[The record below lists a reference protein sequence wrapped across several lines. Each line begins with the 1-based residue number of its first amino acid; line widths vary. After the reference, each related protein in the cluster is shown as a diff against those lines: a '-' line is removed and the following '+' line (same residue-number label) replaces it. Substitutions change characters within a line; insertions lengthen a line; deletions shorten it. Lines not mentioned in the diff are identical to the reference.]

1 MEPRRIYREL
11 RQSAYGFKESTT
23 VKEDTYIIDYE
34 IMSYILNIL
43 IYVVMI
49 LLDSLLKYFIFITVI
64 DLSNT
69 FVSIVLIYNIL
80 FMFIIYF

>member
-1 MEPRRIYREL
+1 
-11 RQSAYGFKESTT
+11 
-23 VKEDTYIIDYE
+23 
-34 IMSYILNIL
+34 MSYILNIL
-43 IYVVMI
+43 IYVIMI

-64 DLSNT
+64 DLSDT

>member
-1 MEPRRIYREL
+1 VEARRIYREL
-11 RQSAYGFKESTT
+11 RQSAYDFKESTT
-23 VKEDTYIIDYE
+23 VKKDTYIIDYG

-43 IYVVMI
+43 IYVVII
-49 LLDSLLKYFIFITVI
+49 LLDSLLKYFIFIAVI